1 MLSDIPQYVLFGQSV
16 VLTLTSI
23 VIIYPLVAYARNVAH
38 TEAFVMLALA
48 LFSVTFVTIFEF
60 VLDMFTVANV
70 FRLAGGVFVFAGIW
84 FFARDFINIGGS
96 DRLFHGG
103 FEDGED
109 D

>member
-1 MLSDIPQYVLFGQSV
+1 MLSEIPQYILFGQSA
-16 VLTLTSI
+16 VLTITSI

-60 VLDMFTVANV
+60 VLGMFTVANF
-70 FRLAGGVFVFAGIW
+70 FRLLGGIFVLAGIW
-84 FFARDFINIGGS
+84 FFARGFINIRGS
-96 DRLFHGG
+96 DRMFHGG
-103 FEDGED
+103 FEDGKD